1 MTGEPPQPDQTY
13 LQLRQRILTL
23 TPGDIGLELDP
34 ASSQVWGIMME
45 TGYEVGS
52 ATLVYLSDGTI
63 GLYFSTGGGMLGTTE
78 NSLLAE
84 AIKALVKETE
94 SHIQYTSPTDAI
106 PLPAP
111 GQVRFT
117 LLTFKGTLTVA
128 ANESSITHTD
138 HPLNPLYQAGHRV
151 MNELHSLAQ
160 KGKNV
165 HNWRSRQ

>member
-1 MTGEPPQPDQTY
+1 MTGEPPQPDQIY

-23 TPGDIGLELDP
+23 TPGDIGLEPGL
-34 ASSQVWGIMME
+34 ASSEVWGIMME

-84 AIKALVKETE
+84 AVKAMLKETE
-94 SHIQYTSPTDAI
+94 SHIQDASPADAI

-111 GQVRFT
+111 GQVSFT
-117 LLTFKGTLTVA
+117 LLTFKGTRTISA
-128 ANESSITHTD
+128 IESSIADSD

-151 MNELHSLAQ
+151 MYELHSLAQ
-160 KGKNV
+160 KGKSV
-165 HNWRSRQ
+165 HNWRSHQ